1 MIYSTTGHK
10 SPLRPDVTKHLASY
24 LKSKLIEK
32 IGDYRMGRQNDNETT
47 GSGTSSWFVGLVVG
61 ALGGAALALLTAPK
75 PGSEVRGVIKQTA
88 TDMPERV
95 SELVDDSL
103 DLYASA
109 LNYCQLVIEE
119 QTVRL
124 KRAVAAGKLA
134 AAKKREELELGSSS
148 VLPFQHR

>member
-1 MIYSTTGHK
+1 MG
-10 SPLRPDVTKHLASY
+10 KH
-24 LKSKLIEK
+24 
-32 IGDYRMGRQNDNETT
+32 NDNESA
-47 GSGTSSWFVGLVVG
+47 GSGTGSWFVGLVVG

-109 LNYCQLVIEE
+109 LNYCQLLIEE
-119 QTVRL
+119 QTMRL

>member
-1 MIYSTTGHK
+1 
-10 SPLRPDVTKHLASY
+10 
-24 LKSKLIEK
+24 
-32 IGDYRMGRQNDNETT
+32 MGKNSNDENSI
-47 GSGTSSWFVGLVVG
+47 SGTGCWLAGLVIG
-61 ALGGAALALLTAPK
+61 AAGGAALALLTAPK
-75 PGSEVRGVIKQTA
+75 SGSEVRGVIKKTA

-109 LNYCQLVIEE
+109 LNYCQLVVEE
-119 QTVRL
+119 QTMRL

-134 AAKKREELELGSSS
+134 AAKRREELELGSPS